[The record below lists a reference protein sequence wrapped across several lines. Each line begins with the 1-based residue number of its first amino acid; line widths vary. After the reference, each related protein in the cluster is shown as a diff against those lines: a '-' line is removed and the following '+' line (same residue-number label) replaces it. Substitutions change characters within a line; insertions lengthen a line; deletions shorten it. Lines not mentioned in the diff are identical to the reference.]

1 MRGSIAT
8 GAPGAPRGPRLAVA
22 PEDGDDAAVRADPGA
37 RKATGLCM
45 TDSGIDT
52 AGIRFGPFWLAPGIS
67 KANALTLFYATFA
80 NVLMIT
86 FLNFLQP
93 YLLND
98 VIGVAPERQGV
109 LTGTLNLV
117 QELVALALF
126 GVVGA
131 ASDRMGRR
139 NLCAAGLVLQA
150 IGLAL
155 IPMAGAELQLYLVRL
170 VFAAGV
176 ATASV
181 TILAAFQD
189 YPQEVSRG
197 KWSGAN
203 SIATSIGI
211 LLLSLVGV
219 RLPGFYQEAGADP
232 AMAGRLAFWTAAAIA
247 LVSAAIIRTGFH
259 GGVAAAPGTR
269 PSLLAG
275 VGAAVRAAAG
285 NPRLALS
292 YFCAFASRGDMMV
305 LGAFLSLWFIRA
317 GAEEGLESTA
327 ALARVGIALGVF
339 QLALM
344 IGAPLVG
351 WLVDRISRVLAV
363 CLAMAVNAVAY
374 FAVGSVDN
382 PYDFAV
388 MLPAIALLGLG
399 EIGAIITGNTLLG
412 QEAPP
417 RLRGAASGA
426 YNFCGTL
433 GVLFAT
439 GLGGLAFDRLGYGV
453 PFTMMAC
460 VNALVMLAAGVT
472 FVRSGR
478 R

>member
-1 MRGSIAT
+1 MD
-8 GAPGAPRGPRLAVA
+8 APGALRGSGWRWRPKAAMMPRSGRNPPL
-22 PEDGDDAAVRADPGA
+22 E
-37 RKATGLCM
+37 ATRDSM
-45 TDSGIDT
+45 TDPGIDT

-67 KANALTLFYATFA
+67 KVNALTLFYATFA

-131 ASDRMGRR
+131 ASDRLGRR
-139 NLCAAGLVLQA
+139 NLCSLGLLLMA

-155 IPMAGAELQLYLVRL
+155 IPTVTGELQLYLVRL

-219 RLPGFYQEAGADP
+219 RLPGFFQAAGADP
-232 AMAGRLAFWTAAAIA
+232 ATAGRLAFWTAASLA
-247 LVSAAIIRTGFH
+247 LVSAAIVRAGFH
-259 GGVAAAPGTR
+259 GGVAAAAGTR
-269 PSLLAG
+269 QSLLAG

-292 YFCAFASRGDMMV
+292 WFCAFASRGDMMV

-317 GAEEGLESTA
+317 GAEQGLESTA

-339 QLALM
+339 QVALM
-344 IGAPLVG
+344 VGAPLVG

-363 CLAMAVNAVAY
+363 ALAMAVNAVAY
-374 FAVGSVDN
+374 FAVGNVAD

-453 PFTMMAC
+453 PFTMMAF
-460 VNALVMLAAGVT
+460 VNALVMLAAGIV
-472 FVRSGR
+472 FLRGR
-478 R
+478 GAG